1 MFMKKTL
8 FGLLVLSCVSLHACE
23 VLVLA
28 EPIID
33 RNCCIDDRTFDCL
46 QLEKGESQLIDYSKL
61 NEHIANFFPQD
72 DIALAG
78 SAINVV
84 KGLAKLEHDCAVIG
98 AVGTDRCG
106 QWIKEEMGKLGI
118 CFIHNEVAIPT
129 SQCLCFITPDGERT
143 MLTYIGASKY
153 MEEHL
158 LNPKSF
164 ENLKFFHLEG
174 YQIFQDKLA
183 RAALELAKQNRATI
197 SINLATPHL
206 AREKKE
212 TYLDLIKNYANIVF
226 CNEAEALA
234 ISGLNDP
241 LEACKW
247 LADCC
252 DIAVVTQGGK
262 GGVLHSRGGT
272 IFFQAKKVEV
282 KDTTGAGDLFSSGFI
297 HAYLQGRSLEQ
308 CLIAGRDV
316 AAQVVSVY
324 GVDIPDHEWEV
335 LRKIP

>member
-1 MFMKKTL
+1 MKKTL
-8 FGLLVLSCVSLHACE
+8 FGLFVLSCISLSAYE

-33 RNCCIDDRTFDCL
+33 RNCHLDDQTFSCL
-46 QLEKGESQLIDYSKL
+46 QLDKGEWQSIDYFQL
-61 NEHIANFFPQD
+61 NEHIANHFSQD

-84 KGLAKLEHDCAVIG
+84 KGLAKFEHDCAVIG

-106 QWIKEEMGKLGI
+106 RWIEEEMGKLGI
-118 CFIHNEVAIPT
+118 DFICNEVVIPT

-153 MEEHL
+153 VEEKFL
-158 LNPKSF
+158 KPKYF

-174 YQIFQDKLA
+174 YQIFQDNLA
-183 RAALELAKQNRATI
+183 KVALELAKKNGATI

-212 TYLDLIKNYANIVF
+212 AYMHLIKNYANIVF
-226 CNEAEALA
+226 CNEGEALA

-241 LEACKW
+241 IEACKW

-252 DIAVVTQGGK
+252 EIAVVTRGDQ
-262 GGVLHSRGGT
+262 GGVLHSKGET
-272 IFFQAKKVEV
+272 IFFQAKKVDA
-282 KDTTGAGDLFSSGFI
+282 KDTTGAGDLFTSGFI
-297 HAYLQGRSLEQ
+297 HSYLQGKSLEQ
-308 CLIAGRDV
+308 CLNTGRDV
-316 AAQVVSVY
+316 AAKVVVVY
-324 GVDIPDHEWEV
+324 GVDIPDHEWDV
-335 LRKIP
+335 LKKIY